1 MTSLTQV
8 IEYLRPGINL
18 GPGGTAA
25 VIDKGDG
32 QGQQILF
39 WRDVS
44 AQPTPAE
51 IAAAMPAAQ
60 AAYDAAEA
68 QRLADKADRQELR
81 DSFAQWRD
89 TLQGVR
95 DEAAWTNAKRD
106 AALKDMARIQVKMLK
121 ILRDIALP

>member
-1 MTSLTQV
+1 MVAVVLA
-8 IEYLRPGINL
+8 YLFPGITF
-18 GPGGTAA
+18 GPNADCSIVGEGITA
-25 VIDKGDG
+25 
-32 QGQQILF
+32 
-39 WRDVS
+39 WRRPEP
-44 AQPTPAE
+44 QPTPAE
-51 IAAAMPAAQ
+51 IAAAKPAAQ

-106 AALKDMARIQVKMLK
+106 AALKDMARIQLKMLK
-121 ILRDIALP
+121 ILRDLAVP

>member
-1 MTSLTQV
+1 MSLQNTLQYLGFAFDRDYITINGV
-8 IEYLRPGINL
+8 ITE
-18 GPGGTAA
+18 
-25 VIDKGDG
+25 
-32 QGQQILF
+32 
-39 WRDVS
+39 WRS
-44 AQPTPAE
+44 ALPQPTPAE

-106 AALKDMARIQVKMLK
+106 AALKDMARIQLKMLK
-121 ILRDIALP
+121 ILRDLAVP

>member
-1 MTSLTQV
+1 MNTL
-8 IEYLRPGINL
+8 IPFLRSALIAAGVTFEHL
-18 GPGGTAA
+18 RQTGGEFVLVFA
-25 VIDKGDG
+25 DG
-32 QGQQILF
+32 ST
-39 WRDVS
+39 RN
-44 AQPTPAE
+44 ATPAE
-51 IAAAMPAAQ
+51 IAAAQ

-68 QRLADKADRQELR
+68 QRIADKADRQELR

-106 AALKDMARIQVKMLK
+106 AALKDMARIQLKMLK